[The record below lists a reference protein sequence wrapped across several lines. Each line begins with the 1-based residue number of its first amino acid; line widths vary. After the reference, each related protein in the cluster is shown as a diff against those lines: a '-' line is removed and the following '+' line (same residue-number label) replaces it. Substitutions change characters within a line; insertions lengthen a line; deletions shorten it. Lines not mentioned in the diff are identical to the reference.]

1 MVHFVK
7 VYRSLILTVI
17 VAFNALMQTVSKK
30 DVFEMY
36 VNDELVFSRMQMGRY
51 PTANVHLK
59 CTLDSVGDS
68 SRSWM

>member
-1 MVHFVK
+1 
-7 VYRSLILTVI
+7 
-17 VAFNALMQTVSKK
+17 MQTVSKK

-36 VNDELVFSRMQMGRY
+36 VNDELVFSRIQMGRY

-68 SRSWM
+68 SRNWM